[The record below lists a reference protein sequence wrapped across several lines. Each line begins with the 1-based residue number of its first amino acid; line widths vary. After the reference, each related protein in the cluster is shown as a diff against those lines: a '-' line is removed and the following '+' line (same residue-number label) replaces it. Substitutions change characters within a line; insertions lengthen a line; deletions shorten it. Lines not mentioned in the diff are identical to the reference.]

1 MRPVGPALILV
12 TATGAW
18 LVSAPLPALEVLRLD
33 AASSGGIY
41 TIDAELVIDAP
52 PAAVHA
58 VITDYEHLT
67 SLSPRIEE
75 SRVLEK
81 EPNATLVFTRVEGCF
96 AFFCRTFDRVERVV
110 EFGPDHV
117 EATTLPDQS
126 DVGFGKVVWV
136 LHASGENATRVEYY
150 TALEPTF
157 WVPPLVGRI
166 ALRRSMEAEAM
177 RMFGNIET
185 LAARVVIER

>member
-1 MRPVGPALILV
+1 VRPLGPALILV
-12 TATGAW
+12 IATGAW

-67 SLSPRIEE
+67 YLSPRIEE

-81 EPNATLVFTRVEGCF
+81 ESNATLVFTRVVGCF
-96 AFFCRTFDRVERVV
+96 AFFCRTIDRVERVV

-136 LHASGENATRVEYY
+136 LHASGEDATRVEYY

-177 RMFGNIET
+177 RMFANIET
-185 LAARVVIER
+185 VAARVVIER

>member
-1 MRPVGPALILV
+1 
-12 TATGAW
+12 
-18 LVSAPLPALEVLRLD
+18 
-33 AASSGGIY
+33 
-41 TIDAELVIDAP
+41 
-52 PAAVHA
+52 
-58 VITDYEHLT
+58 
-67 SLSPRIEE
+67 
-75 SRVLEK
+75 
-81 EPNATLVFTRVEGCF
+81 
-96 AFFCRTFDRVERVV
+96 VV

-136 LHASGENATRVEYY
+136 LHASGEDATRVEYY

-177 RMFGNIET
+177 RMFANIET
-185 LAARVVIER
+185 VAAQVVIER

>member
-1 MRPVGPALILV
+1 LL
-12 TATGAW
+12 
-18 LVSAPLPALEVLRLD
+18 ALEVLRLD

-41 TIDAELVIDAP
+41 TVDAELVLDAP

-67 SLSPRIEE
+67 NLSPRIEE

-81 EPNATLVFTRVEGCF
+81 ESNATLVFTRVEGCF
-96 AFFCRTFDRVERVV
+96 AFFCRTIDRVERVV

-136 LHASGENATRVEYY
+136 LHASGEDATRVEYY

-177 RMFGNIET
+177 RMFANIEN
-185 LAARVVIER
+185 LAAQVVIER

>member
-1 MRPVGPALILV
+1 VRPLGPALILV

-67 SLSPRIEE
+67 NLSPRIEE

-81 EPNATLVFTRVEGCF
+81 ESNATLVFTRVVGCF
-96 AFFCRTFDRVERVV
+96 AFFCRTIDRVERVV

-136 LHASGENATRVEYY
+136 LHASGEDATRVEYY

-177 RMFGNIET
+177 RMFANIET
-185 LAARVVIER
+185 VAAQVVIER

>member
-18 LVSAPLPALEVLRLD
+18 LVSAPAPALEVLRLD

-41 TIDAELVIDAP
+41 TVDAELVIDAP

-185 LAARVVIER
+185 LAAQVVIER